1 VHRHV
6 RHEVWALDQHRLGL
20 QPIQRRV
27 WAPIGQRPLAPVQPR
42 YEWLYVYAFVRPTT
56 GQTFWL
62 LLPTVTTPTMA
73 IALELF
79 AQHIGAG
86 HRKRIHLVLDQ
97 AGFHTAKDLVVPEG
111 IRLEFLPAYS
121 PELQPAERLWP
132 LVDEALANRHLADL
146 DTLTELVSQRCLVL
160 ADHPAT
166 VRAHT
171 RFHWWPKHG

>member
-1 VHRHV
+1 MQRHV

-62 LLPTVTTPTMA
+62 LLPTVTTPVMTV
-73 IALELF
+73 ALELF
-79 AQHIGAG
+79 AQHVGAG
-86 HRKRIHLVLDQ
+86 PSKRIDLVLDQ
-97 AGFHTAKDLVVPEG
+97 AGFHTAHELVVPEG

-132 LVDEALANRHLADL
+132 LVDEALANRHLPDL
-146 DTLTELVSQRCLVL
+146 DALTEVVSQRCLTV

-171 RFHWWPKHG
+171 YFHWWPKRG